1 MTQGKAMAEEQ
12 RSYEF
17 TAVEAKDI
25 LAERQ
30 AFWESFTQG
39 IVWAV
44 AVTVVVLVG
53 LVVFVA

>member
-1 MTQGKAMAEEQ
+1 MAEEQ